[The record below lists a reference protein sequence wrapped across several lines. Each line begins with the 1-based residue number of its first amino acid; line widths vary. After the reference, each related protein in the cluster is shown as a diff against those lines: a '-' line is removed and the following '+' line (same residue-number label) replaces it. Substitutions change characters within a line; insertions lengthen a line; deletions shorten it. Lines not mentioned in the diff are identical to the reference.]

1 MEPDFH
7 LVGFQNFIQKWA
19 PPFILNKVDGGEC
32 CDLRVSQ
39 LVTGYLTLSKR
50 GETPRSGPMSRVGK
64 SRVVVTFSF
73 YRDSRPTPLPCK
85 FIGVLSR
92 PDGRPC
98 LSRELLVLVHVG
110 CTKCTKCELCKM
122 GAHEGDGEEAR
133 KGRVSQCSPVTGPL
147 TLPRANQS
155 LMTLCNQFSLH
166 QCHPQVHGHTRPSSS
181 SNGR

>member
-1 MEPDFH
+1 MVENVVTCVCHNWSQATLLSPREERH
-7 LVGFQNFIQKWA
+7 LDPGPCPEWGSPEWLSLFLSTVILA
-19 PPFILNKVDGGEC
+19 PP
-32 CDLRVSQ
+32 
-39 LVTGYLTLSKR
+39 LSPVNSL
-50 GETPRSGPMSRVGK
+50 GFYPGPMGDPVCQGSCLCW
-64 SRVVVTFSF
+64 FS
-73 YRDSRPTPLPCK
+73 
-85 FIGVLSR
+85 
-92 PDGRPC
+92 
-98 LSRELLVLVHVG
+98 VG